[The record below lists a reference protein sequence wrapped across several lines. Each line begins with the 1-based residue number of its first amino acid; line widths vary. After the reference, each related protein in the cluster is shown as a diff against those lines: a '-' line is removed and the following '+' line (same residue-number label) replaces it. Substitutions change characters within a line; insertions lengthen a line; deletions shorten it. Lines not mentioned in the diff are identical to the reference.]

1 MRLLSINVAQPVEVK
16 FGGQLVPTSI
26 FKKSVTAPVRV
37 AILNLEGDRQADLTV
52 HGGPDKAIYAY
63 SWKNIEYW
71 RKFLRRDDL
80 GPGAFGENLT
90 VDDLTDE
97 EIAIGDELEIGTA
110 RFVVTQPR
118 IPCFKLGIAL
128 NAPDFPKI
136 FHYAGR
142 NGFYLRVLQEGRV
155 EAGDA
160 IRQIQVASGE
170 RITIAEFVRITN
182 APNPAPEQLERLLRI
197 ESLPSSKKARLK
209 SKFEGKSGDK

>member
-1 MRLLSINVAQPVEVK
+1 MRILSVNVAQPVKVK
-16 FGGQLVPTSI
+16 YGSQLVPTSI
-26 FKKSVTAPVRV
+26 FKKPVTGPVRV
-37 AILNLEGDRQADLTV
+37 AFLNLEGDRQADLTV
-52 HGGPDKAIYAY
+52 HGGLDKAIYVY

-71 RKFLRRDDL
+71 RMFLRRDDL

-142 NGFYLRVLQEGRV
+142 NGFYLRVLQEGTL
-155 EAGDA
+155 ETGDA
-160 IRQIQVASGE
+160 IGQIKAACGE
-170 RITIAEFVRITN
+170 RVTVAEFMRITN
-182 APNPAPEQLERLLRI
+182 APDSTPEQLERLMRI
-197 ESLPSSKKARLK
+197 RALSASRKASLLSRL
-209 SKFEGKSGDK
+209 EGRSDVP

>member
-16 FGGQLVPTSI
+16 YGSQLVPTSI
-26 FKKSVTAPVRV
+26 FKKPVNAPVRV
-37 AILNLEGDRQADLTV
+37 AFLNLEGDRQADLTV
-52 HGGPDKAIYAY
+52 HGGPDKAIYVY

-71 RKFLRRDDL
+71 REFLRRDDL
-80 GPGAFGENLT
+80 GPGALGENLT
-90 VDDLTDE
+90 VDNLTDE

-118 IPCFKLGIAL
+118 IPCFKLGITL

-160 IRQIQVASGE
+160 IRQIKVASGE

-182 APNPAPEQLERLLRI
+182 APNPTPEQLERLLRI
-197 ESLPSSKKARLK
+197 ESLPSSKRARLK